1 MQVSTIFVIKSL
13 LIPSLLFSYQ
23 SIFPAFLIC
32 LFKKKECFQFWFNRF
47 LEDFFNMN
55 MLKQLLRQGVLH
67 RTKQVIFPENKQHV
81 REFDILFL
89 QLFAE
94 LHLKHDRYQN
104 FQSSSLARKSCS
116 HKPIAHSNL
125 TWFQQSL
132 IKNFLSPQIPFRPR
146 Y

>member
-1 MQVSTIFVIKSL
+1 
-13 LIPSLLFSYQ
+13 
-23 SIFPAFLIC
+23 
-32 LFKKKECFQFWFNRF
+32 
-47 LEDFFNMN
+47 

-104 FQSSSLARKSCS
+104 FQSSSLARKSFSQANCS
-116 HKPIAHSNL
+116 QQFNL
-125 TWFQQSL
+125 VPAIPNKDFSL
-132 IKNFLSPQIPFRPR
+132 NFKQRIFSLHRFHLGRDTKRLSPLDLNIIYFEFL
-146 Y
+146 